1 MKQQKRMAPSV
12 IFLTGLAFLAA
23 AQAQEARIEVQADRV
38 IHPVSRFL
46 TGACLEDV
54 NHEVYGGIYS
64 QMVFG
69 ESFQEPPITS
79 MKGFKAYGGNWRVRG
94 EELHCLGSAGDKLIS
109 ELPPFTEGEVGVEVF
124 VPDRQCSN
132 AGLIVRVDKAGAGAD
147 NFDGY
152 EIALNAADQNVRLGR
167 HRHNWELIQDTPC
180 EVPLGQWAALAV
192 RLDGS
197 ALEVLINGKAV
208 FRHGDRGA
216 SLASGTIGLRQYQ
229 TEARYRG
236 LWVKINGQKRTLA
249 FASDTDQAAE
259 VSGMWRRV
267 QTGGATGSLAMES
280 DRPFVGGQS
289 QRLTFV
295 QGQGQIGVENQGL
308 NRWGMCFAEG
318 RPYEGVL
325 WARAEAQTDLF
336 VALENKDG
344 SQSLAEQGLSV
355 SAGDW
360 QRLTFTL
367 TPKRPAY
374 PGRLAITLRG
384 PGSVVL
390 GYAFLQPGEWGR
402 FKGLPVRR
410 DVAEAL
416 IDQGITVLRYG
427 GSMIN
432 HPEYRWKKM
441 IGPRDR
447 RPPHRG
453 TWYPYSSNGWGIPD
467 FMDFCEQA
475 GFEYIPAFNMGETP
489 QDMADFIEYAKGP
502 TEGEWGSRRAADGH
516 PQPYRLRYLELGNEE
531 RVDAGY
537 ASRFEPLAKAIWAR
551 DPDVIL
557 VVGDFAYGRPIED
570 PCNFRGAAGGIT
582 SLAGQQRI
590 LRLAKQFDREVWF
603 DVHVGTD
610 GPRPD
615 FGGTFTYI
623 DALARLAEGARHKVV
638 VFEFNAGNHSQ
649 RRALA
654 NAMAINWVERD
665 GRLPIA
671 LSANCLQPDGQNDND
686 WNQGLLFLN
695 PAQVWLQPP
704 GYVTQMFS
712 RNTLPQ
718 CVQCRVTGAEGRLD
732 ASAKRSEDGK
742 TLVLTVAHPGGQSAA
757 TVIQVAGFTASTP
770 IARVTELAG
779 SLEAVNTAERPG
791 AVVPVRRDWRHA
803 MEKGAT
809 HYAFPPHS
817 FTVIRFE

>member
-1 MKQQKRMAPSV
+1 MQ
-12 IFLTGLAFLAA
+12 
-23 AQAQEARIEVQADRV
+23 
-38 IHPVSRFL
+38 
-46 TGACLEDV
+46 
-54 NHEVYGGIYS
+54 
-64 QMVFG
+64 
-69 ESFQEPPITS
+69 
-79 MKGFKAYGGNWRVRG
+79 
-94 EELHCLGSAGDKLIS
+94 
-109 ELPPFTEGEVGVEVF
+109 LP
-124 VPDRQCSN
+124 
-132 AGLIVRVDKAGAGAD
+132 
-147 NFDGY
+147 
-152 EIALNAADQNVRLGR
+152 
-167 HRHNWELIQDTPC
+167 
-180 EVPLGQWAALAV
+180 
-192 RLDGS
+192 
-197 ALEVLINGKAV
+197 
-208 FRHGDRGA
+208 
-216 SLASGTIGLRQYQ
+216 
-229 TEARYRG
+229 
-236 LWVKINGQKRTLA
+236 
-249 FASDTDQAAE
+249 
-259 VSGMWRRV
+259 
-267 QTGGATGSLAMES
+267 
-280 DRPFVGGQS
+280 
-289 QRLTFV
+289 
-295 QGQGQIGVENQGL
+295 
-308 NRWGMCFAEG
+308 
-318 RPYEGVL
+318 
-325 WARAEAQTDLF
+325 
-336 VALENKDG
+336 
-344 SQSLAEQGLSV
+344 
-355 SAGDW
+355 
-360 QRLTFTL
+360 
-367 TPKRPAY
+367 
-374 PGRLAITLRG
+374 
-384 PGSVVL
+384 
-390 GYAFLQPGEWGR
+390 
-402 FKGLPVRR
+402 
-410 DVAEAL
+410 
-416 IDQGITVLRYG
+416 
-427 GSMIN
+427 
-432 HPEYRWKKM
+432 
-441 IGPRDR
+441 
-447 RPPHRG
+447 
-453 TWYPYSSNGWGIPD
+453 
-467 FMDFCEQA
+467 
-475 GFEYIPAFNMGETP
+475 
-489 QDMADFIEYAKGP
+489 
-502 TEGEWGSRRAADGH
+502 
-516 PQPYRLRYLELGNEE
+516 
-531 RVDAGY
+531 
-537 ASRFEPLAKAIWAR
+537 
-551 DPDVIL
+551 
-557 VVGDFAYGRPIED
+557 
-570 PCNFRGAAGGIT
+570 GAAGGIT